1 MKLVRALRRIF
12 SPARKRPDASEQLG
26 ICLLPWLVLNDPVA
40 FAGVRLERWSSVRGG
55 LPADVRATADLVV
68 SGFRDNADNVVDPAV
83 CWFSEGE
90 PIAPISEEDA
100 EALRE
105 RVFLLALAAIA
116 SNRYLSH
123 RPQVN
128 ATHFARV
135 YQNFTP
141 GTETVALIRRRRD
154 GQTIS
159 AGHQLAQLRFPAPAA
174 ATERTTPSFD
184 RAFLDA
190 LATCI
195 DANDDASV
203 LVRQSLPLF
212 IQGNELD
219 EFETHGQDVVWIA
232 SAIEQVCDVSGRN
245 KDTQMAARLA
255 DLLGGDWTDDQKR
268 VVRRWMREFYA
279 KRSEIHGE
287 EATTDRWPYWTH
299 ALIGTVAY
307 VALIKHLLAA
317 AGRFELTDRDR
328 DDAAGLPHRIECLI
342 EADTRPQE
350 DFARC
355 WHEGQ
360 YEGAMRR
367 IFRRFGL

>member
-1 MKLVRALRRIF
+1 MLLAIRRVF
-12 SPARKRPDASEQLG
+12 SRRQEQPDGNEQQG
-26 ICLLPWLVLNDPVA
+26 ICLLPWLSLADPVA
-40 FAGVRLERWSSVRGG
+40 FAGVRLERWSSIRGG
-55 LPADVRATADLVV
+55 LPGNVRATADLVV
-68 SGFRDNADNVVDPAV
+68 SGFRDSADNVVDPAV
-83 CWFSEGE
+83 CWFVERE
-90 PIAPISEEDA
+90 PTAPISEEGA

-105 RVFLLALAAIA
+105 RVFLLALAGIA

-141 GTETVALIRRRRD
+141 GTETIALIRRRRD
-154 GQTIS
+154 GRTIS

-174 ATERTTPSFD
+174 AAERTTPSFD
-184 RAFLDA
+184 QPFLDA

-195 DANDDASV
+195 DANDDTSV
-203 LVRQSLPLF
+203 VIRQSLPLL
-212 IQGNELD
+212 IQGSELD
-219 EFETHGQDVVWIA
+219 EFVTHGQDVVWIA
-232 SAIEQVCDVSGRN
+232 SAIEQLCDVSGRN
-245 KDTQMAARLA
+245 KDTQMATKLA
-255 DLLGGDWTDDQKR
+255 DLLGGDWTDEQKR

-287 EATTDRWPYWTH
+287 EATTDRWPYWAH
-299 ALIGTVAY
+299 ALIGTVVYIA
-307 VALIKHLLAA
+307 VIKHLLAD
-317 AGRFELTDRDR
+317 AGRLALTERDR
-328 DDAAGLPHRIECLI
+328 DDAAGLPHRIGCLI

-360 YEGAMRR
+360 YEGAIRR